1 MIEAVEVAPV
11 AQQSSPVGVQATELN
26 EVGVVPVLLV
36 QAVHVTVVPV
46 MWLIAVISAV
56 VPTVPMAMQNVVL
69 LQAIWVS
76 ALHVADELKAVQVV
90 PGDAEPVLEMIVATL
105 DEVVPKT
112 KQIGCAVALGHTIWV
127 KAVTVGVVSLVQV
140 TVDPEMVAL
149 SKTPF
154 EEVPDPMATQAGVV
168 APFGHTMLVNCDTP
182 AGRVLFVHVVPLVDT
197 AAAPPDEL

>member
-46 MWLIAVISAV
+46 IWLIAVISAV
-56 VPTVPMAMQNVVL
+56 APTLPMAMQNVVL
-69 LQAIWVS
+69 LQVIWVS
-76 ALHVADELKAVQVV
+76 ALHVADELKGVQVV
-90 PGDAEPVLEMIVATL
+90 PDPEPGLEMIVATL

-168 APFGHTMLVNCDTP
+168 AAAGHTMLVNCDTP
-182 AGRVLFVHVVPLVDT
+182 AGRVLFVHVVPLMDT